1 MTEHTP
7 VLHFVPR
14 AELDA
19 AANLAAF
26 IELCRESDVLDA
38 RTQFESNA
46 WNLGYL
52 KGQNKLNRAIFGRH
66 EASSASRTRS
76 RSAAIDNLPEPF
88 LDFAKAV
95 IVYMQDMRPVENQQ
109 SRLAALRCM
118 EAALRQLN
126 KGSRPTAVDPTVL
139 DTAVELAYA
148 QTTAPVAYRTAG
160 QIQAIAKL
168 MHDKAFIRLR
178 QNWDHGQKKPDERG
192 SRISPEALQARQ
204 DKLPSRATLEALADI
219 YCRAVEI
226 PDVLISSNI
235 ALMLCAPERINEVL
249 RLRRNCFVEGD
260 GEFKDKLGIRWS
272 GSKGFENTTKWL
284 PTVMG
289 PVAREAI
296 GNLLELSAPA
306 NNLARWYS
314 ENPTTLYLH
323 EDAEHLRGKTE
334 LSHKDIA
341 LILFGDTEL
350 SGAAKT
356 WATQT
361 HKLPKVRPG
370 WYLFTD
376 VERAV
381 VGMLPA
387 TFPFMPGDPTLR
399 CEDAVAVMRVNEMN
413 SIKSTYRCMFT
424 TVDYQSITAAFGAG
438 VRTLSI
444 FERFGRTEADGS
456 PIQLQSHALRHY
468 LNMLAQAGGMSSAE
482 IALFSG
488 RKDQRQNIA
497 YDHMTS
503 EEVQA
508 PVAKALKGGFTSE
521 LEPVRAERKLVVRE
535 EFIGLGVR
543 VGHTTKYGW
552 CEHDFASEPCPL
564 SRDCLNCQE
573 HVCIRGDSHK
583 AANLRIWKKENEYF
597 MDRAKRAL
605 RAKEL
610 GADNWVIHYRKTLER
625 VDTLLE
631 ILEDPNVPGGAKVRL
646 DVDNAP
652 LITVDN
658 VHPIKFVRRSR
669 HKAVT

>member
-1 MTEHTP
+1 MMEHTP

-14 AELDA
+14 VELEA
-19 AANLAAF
+19 ASNLSAF
-26 IELCRESDVLDA
+26 VELCRESDVLDA
-38 RTQFESNA
+38 RFQFESNA
-46 WNLGYL
+46 WELGYH
-52 KGQNKLNRAIFGRH
+52 KGQNKLNRAIFSTL
-66 EASSASRTRS
+66 EASAESRKKS
-76 RSAAIDNLPEPF
+76 KSAAIDSLPGPF
-88 LDFAKAV
+88 LDFAKAI
-95 IVYMQDMRPVENQQ
+95 IVYMHDMRPVETQQ
-109 SRLAALRCM
+109 PRLAALRCM

-148 QTTAPVAYRTAG
+148 QTTAAVAYRTAG

-168 MHDKAFIRLR
+168 MHDKAFISLR
-178 QNWDHGQKKPDERG
+178 QNWNHGQKKPDERG

-204 DKLPSRATLEALADI
+204 DKLPSKETLEALADI

-226 PDVLISSNI
+226 PDVLIAGNI

-249 RLRRNCFVEGD
+249 RLRRNCFVEGER
-260 GEFKDKLGIRWS
+260 EFKDKLGIRWS

-284 PTVMG
+284 PTAMAS
-289 PVAREAI
+289 VAREAI

-314 ENPTTLYLH
+314 ANPTTLYLH
-323 EDAEHLRGKTE
+323 EDAEHLRGKLE
-334 LSHKDIA
+334 LSYKDIA

-350 SGAAKT
+350 SSSAKT
-356 WATQT
+356 WATTT
-361 HKLPKVRPG
+361 HRLRKIRTG
-370 WYLFTD
+370 YYLFAE
-376 VERAV
+376 VERV
-381 VGMLPA
+381 VISMLPA
-387 TFPFMPGDPTLR
+387 TFPFMPGDPGLR

-413 SIKSTYRCMFT
+413 SRKSTYLCMFT
-424 TVDYQSITAAFGAG
+424 TVDYQSITAVLGARK
-438 VRTLSI
+438 RTSI

-468 LNMLAQAGGMSSAE
+468 LNMLAQAGGLSSAE

-488 RKDQRQNIA
+488 RKDQKQNRA

-508 PVAKALKGGFTSE
+508 PVAEALKGGFTSE
-521 LEPVRAERKLVVRE
+521 LEPARPERRLIARE
-535 EFIGLGVR
+535 DFTGLGIR
-543 VGHTTKYGW
+543 TGHTTKYGW

-564 SRDCLNCQE
+564 CRDCLNCQE

-583 AANLRIWKKENEYF
+583 AANLRAWKKENEF
-597 MDRAKRAL
+597 LLARAKKAL
-605 RAKEL
+605 RAEEF
-610 GADNWVIHYRKTLER
+610 GADNWVAHHLKTLER
-625 VDTLLE
+625 VDTLLG
-631 ILEDPNVPGGAKVRL
+631 ILEDPNVPAGAKVRL

-669 HKAVT
+669 HRAVT